1 VSLAHLKCRHAGE
14 GGTSPAGTKYDSSVV
29 SAAKRTR
36 HTRLRF
42 GSQVAAGLLAVLAVL
57 VLAACGGSPAQRTTS
72 APTKRPTGP
81 SGSVAASPARGT
93 TSAGAA
99 PLGNPG
105 SYQVGTQQLTFT
117 EAAHTGPAGQSL
129 GPRTLVTQVDYPL
142 APSSGSQPAAGPLPL
157 IVFGPGYL
165 QCVDAYAE
173 MLGTWASAGYVVA
186 AVTFPVTN
194 CELGNA
200 ANESDLVNQPADMS
214 AVISGM
220 LSQSKQ
226 HGLFGGLL
234 SAQEIGVAG
243 QSDGGD
249 TVAALAANTCC
260 MDHRLKA
267 AAVLSGAEWPAMGGQ
282 YFPAGTP
289 PMLFTQGNA
298 DTVNPPSASVLLYR
312 ADQAGTRYYL
322 NLLGASHLAPYE
334 GTNPLE
340 RLTARVTL
348 AFFNR
353 YVLGQPG
360 ALATMMRD
368 GNAPGVGALVSGGHV
383 PLDAG

>member
-1 VSLAHLKCRHAGE
+1 V
-14 GGTSPAGTKYDSSVV
+14 T
-29 SAAKRTR
+29 SAAKRTGR
-36 HTRLRF
+36 TRLTF
-42 GSQVAAGLLAVLAVL
+42 ISQVVTAILAIVGVL
-57 VLAACGGSPAQRTTS
+57 VVAACTGSPAQHTTS
-72 APTKRPTGP
+72 APTKRPTATGSGP
-81 SGSVAASPARGT
+81 SPSPA
-93 TSAGAA
+93 SAA
-99 PLGNPG
+99 PLGSPG

-117 EAAHTGPAGQSL
+117 EPAHTSPGGQQL

-165 QCVDAYAE
+165 QCVDAYSE
-173 MLGTWASAGYVVA
+173 LLGTWASAGYVVA

-194 CELGNA
+194 CDLGNA

-214 AVISGM
+214 AVISSM
-220 LSQSKQ
+220 LSLSEQQ
-226 HGLFGGLL
+226 RGLFGGLL

-260 MDHRLKA
+260 TDHRLKA
-267 AAVLSGAEWPAMGGQ
+267 AAVLSGAEWPAMRGQ
-282 YFPAGTP
+282 YFPGGTP

-298 DTVNPPSASVLLYR
+298 DAVNPPSASVLMYH
-312 ADQAGTRYYL
+312 ADQAGPRYYL
-322 NLLGASHLAPYE
+322 NLFGASHLAPYE

-353 YVLGQPG
+353 YVLGQAG
-360 ALATMMRD
+360 ALATMLRD
-368 GNAPGVGALVSGGHV
+368 GNDPGAGALVSGGHG
-383 PLDAG
+383 PSDAG

>member
-1 VSLAHLKCRHAGE
+1 M
-14 GGTSPAGTKYDSSVV
+14 V
-29 SAAKRTR
+29 SAANRTR
-36 HTRLRF
+36 RTRLTF
-42 GSQVAAGLLAVLAVL
+42 ISQVVAAILAVL
-57 VLAACGGSPAQRTTS
+57 VMAACGGSSPAQHTTS
-72 APTKRPTGP
+72 APTKRPTATGSGP
-81 SGSVAASPARGT
+81 SPSPRST
-93 TSAGAA
+93 DA
-99 PLGNPG
+99 PLGSPG
-105 SYQVGTQQLTFT
+105 RYQVGTQQLTFT
-117 EAAHTGPAGQSL
+117 EPAHTGPSGQSL

-165 QCVDAYAE
+165 QCVDAYGE
-173 MLGTWASAGYVVA
+173 LLQTWASAGYVVA

-194 CELGNA
+194 CDLGNA

-214 AVISGM
+214 AVISSM
-220 LSQSKQ
+220 LSLSEQQ

-267 AAVLSGAEWPAMGGQ
+267 AAVLSGAEWPAMRGQ
-282 YFPAGTP
+282 YFPGGTP

-298 DTVNPPSASVLLYR
+298 DAVNPPSASVLLYR
-312 ADQAGTRYYL
+312 ADQTGPRYYL
-322 NLLGASHLAPYE
+322 NLFGASHLAPYE

-353 YVLGQPG
+353 YVLGQAG
-360 ALATMMRD
+360 ALATMLRD

-383 PLDAG
+383 PSGAG

>member
-1 VSLAHLKCRHAGE
+1 M
-14 GGTSPAGTKYDSSVV
+14 V
-29 SAAKRTR
+29 SAANRTR
-36 HTRLRF
+36 RTRLTF
-42 GSQVAAGLLAVLAVL
+42 ISQVVTAILAVL
-57 VLAACGGSPAQRTTS
+57 VMAACGGSSPAQHTTS
-72 APTKRPTGP
+72 APTKRPTATGSGP
-81 SGSVAASPARGT
+81 SPSPE
-93 TSAGAA
+93 SA
-99 PLGNPG
+99 PLGSPG
-105 SYQVGTQQLTFT
+105 RYQVGTQQLTFT
-117 EAAHTGPAGQSL
+117 EPAHTGPSGQSL

-165 QCVDAYAE
+165 QCVDAYGE
-173 MLGTWASAGYVVA
+173 LLQTWASAGYVVA

-194 CELGNA
+194 CDLGNA

-214 AVISGM
+214 AVISSM
-220 LSQSKQ
+220 LSLSEQQ

-267 AAVLSGAEWPAMGGQ
+267 AAVLSGAEWPAMRGQ
-282 YFPAGTP
+282 YFPGGTP

-298 DTVNPPSASVLLYR
+298 DAVNPPSASVLLYR
-312 ADQAGTRYYL
+312 ADQAGPRYYL
-322 NLLGASHLAPYE
+322 NLFGASHLAPYE

-353 YVLGQPG
+353 YVLGQAG
-360 ALATMMRD
+360 ALATMLRD

-383 PLDAG
+383 PSGAG

>member
-1 VSLAHLKCRHAGE
+1 M
-14 GGTSPAGTKYDSSVV
+14 V
-29 SAAKRTR
+29 SAANRAGRTR
-36 HTRLRF
+36 LTFISRV
-42 GSQVAAGLLAVLAVL
+42 VAAILAVL
-57 VLAACGGSPAQRTTS
+57 VMAACGDSPAQRTTS
-72 APTKRPTGP
+72 APTKRPAATGSDP
-81 SGSVAASPARGT
+81 SPSPEGALLGS
-93 TSAGAA
+93 
-99 PLGNPG
+99 PG
-105 SYQVGTQQLTFT
+105 RYQVGTQQLTFT
-117 EAAHTGPAGQSL
+117 EPAHTGPSGQSL

-165 QCVDAYAE
+165 QCVDAYGE
-173 MLGTWASAGYVVA
+173 LLQTWASAGYVVA

-194 CELGNA
+194 CDLGNA
-200 ANESDLVNQPADMS
+200 ANESDLVDQPADMS
-214 AVISGM
+214 AVISSM
-220 LSQSKQ
+220 LSLSEQQ

-267 AAVLSGAEWPAMGGQ
+267 AAVLSGAEWPAMRGR
-282 YFPAGTP
+282 YFPGGTP

-298 DTVNPPSASVLLYR
+298 DAVNPPSASVLLYR
-312 ADQAGTRYYL
+312 ADQTGPRYYL
-322 NLLGASHLAPYE
+322 NLFGASHLAPYE

-353 YVLGQPG
+353 YVLGQAG
-360 ALATMMRD
+360 ALATMLRD

-383 PLDAG
+383 PSGAG